1 MTNANSTAST
11 GNKKWNDENVARLQE
26 LTAGESPVPGSV
38 VESAAEAMGYTVR
51 SIASKLRQ
59 LGVEVES
66 MATAKVPAFSPEQGT
81 ALRIFLNANQGVYT
95 YKEVAE
101 KFMDGAF
108 NAKQIQGKVLALELT
123 GQVKAS
129 EKVEFART
137 YTPEE
142 EATFVEMANAGSFI
156 EDIAAALGKEVA
168 SVRGKALSLTRNG
181 QIAKIPSQKTS
192 HAKNDVDAVDALG
205 DISGLTVAEIAK
217 ATDKTERGVKTL
229 LTRRGINVKDYKG
242 ADKREKADKK
252 VASAT
257 AAV

>member
-1 MTNANSTAST
+1 MTNATATT
-11 GNKKWNDENVARLQE
+11 GSKKWNDETVAKLQAFIE
-26 LTAGESPVPGSV
+26 DERPVPGSV
-38 VESAAEAMGYTVR
+38 VEAAAESFGFTAR

-66 MATAKVPAFSPEQGT
+66 MATAKVPAFSAEQGT

-101 KFMDGAF
+101 QFMDGAF
-108 NAKQIQGKVLALELT
+108 SAKQIQGKVLALELT
-123 GQVKAS
+123 GQVRAS

-142 EATFVEMANAGSFI
+142 EAKFVELANSGAFI

-168 SVRGKALSLTRNG
+168 SVRGKALSLTRNNL
-181 QIAKIPSQKTS
+181 IAKIPAQKVS

-257 AAV
+257 PAA